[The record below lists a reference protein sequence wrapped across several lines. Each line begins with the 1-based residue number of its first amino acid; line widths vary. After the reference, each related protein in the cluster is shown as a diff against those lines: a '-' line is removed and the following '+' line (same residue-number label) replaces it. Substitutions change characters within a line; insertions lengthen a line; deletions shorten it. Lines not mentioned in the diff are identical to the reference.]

1 MSSDIQ
7 NSGLDKKERKGQNNS
22 IIKLLVATQ
31 AVTVLVIYLLLCL
44 YNLNILKYVLI
55 FDIILSAAFV
65 LNLRAEFDFIK
76 SKLRTTASLYA
87 ILDAILFILIII
99 SSGELMEKVAKENDL
114 VLYIF
119 ATFLSIVLFII
130 FVFILYKSKRITH
143 LKDVSHILIIGILY
157 NLLDSIEILLE
168 DIKSLVVYFF
178 N

>member
-1 MSSDIQ
+1 M
-7 NSGLDKKERKGQNNS
+7 ER
-22 IIKLLVATQ
+22 
-31 AVTVLVIYLLLCL
+31 
-44 YNLNILKYVLI
+44 
-55 FDIILSAAFV
+55 
-65 LNLRAEFDFIK
+65 
-76 SKLRTTASLYA
+76 
-87 ILDAILFILIII
+87 
-99 SSGELMEKVAKENDL
+99 VAKENDL